1 VAATCIT
8 IIPLAGGAKDAR
20 VDEFM
25 TEMKIDKKREEP
37 YKLREQR
44 NEPKTGH

>member
-8 IIPLAGGAKDAR
+8 ISPLDGGVKGATD
-20 VDEFM
+20 DEFM
-25 TEMKIDKKREEP
+25 TEMKIDKKREEL